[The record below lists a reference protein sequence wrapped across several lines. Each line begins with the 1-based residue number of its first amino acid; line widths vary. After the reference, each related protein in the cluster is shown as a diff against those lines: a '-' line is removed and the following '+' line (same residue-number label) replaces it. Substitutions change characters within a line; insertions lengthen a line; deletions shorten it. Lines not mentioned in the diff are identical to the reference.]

1 MKSLKLTFFAAAAS
15 LTFAGAALAQ
25 AALTPGQ
32 QTPLTGSPM
41 ATPSLPT
48 TTPVPPMERSA
59 PGAATTS
66 TATPS
71 ASMSAE
77 ANASPISAIVA
88 SDYTIGTQVRDPSGV
103 VVGAISGSGAAADG
117 SINVTVTSGATKF
130 ALPSASLY
138 SNAGALT
145 TTATKAQI
153 DATVAS
159 AKAQ

>member
-25 AALTPGQ
+25 TALTPGQ
-32 QTPLTGSPM
+32 QTPLTASPM

-48 TTPVPPMERSA
+48 TTPVPPMDR
-59 PGAATTS
+59 AATTS